1 MFNDAGCPW
10 GYSANPAFRVLEW
23 RYGGQI
29 EWRLV
34 VIGLRD
40 EVTPVMR
47 EQFNPAGVTRL
58 TVFRDRYRMPFT
70 LQPKARAAA
79 TGRGC
84 RAVVA
89 ASLLF
94 PGSEFRVLRALQI
107 ANFTTELLLDDDSQI
122 RSALAELPGI
132 DADAIVEHLDAAEI
146 VDAYERDKA
155 EARSAAGTAIEA
167 QGKASATDLGL
178 IRYTAP
184 SVIFE
189 GNGQR
194 LVAGGWQPELAY
206 DLCIANLDP
215 TLGRTPPPEEAA
227 ALLEWFPDGLTTAE
241 IAALL
246 APGPD
251 YVPDYAAAEQQM
263 VKLVATGAAT
273 TRRLGNDPLW
283 QRPHNPGRAEAAVPG
298 NRNAVPV

>member
-1 MFNDAGCPW
+1 
-10 GYSANPAFRVLEW
+10 
-23 RYGGQI
+23 
-29 EWRLV
+29 
-34 VIGLRD
+34 
-40 EVTPVMR
+40 
-47 EQFNPAGVTRL
+47 
-58 TVFRDRYRMPFT
+58 MPFA
-70 LQPKARAAA
+70 LQPKARPRPPAAA
-79 TGRGC
+79 AGRSSPLVSSFPGASSASC
-84 RAVVA
+84 GPCSSRTSPRRSFSTTTTRSASALRSYRVSTPTRSSSISTTAEVVA
-89 ASLLF
+89 
-94 PGSEFRVLRALQI
+94 
-107 ANFTTELLLDDDSQI
+107 
-122 RSALAELPGI
+122 
-132 DADAIVEHLDAAEI
+132 
-146 VDAYERDKA
+146 AYERDKA

-167 QGKASATDLGL
+167 QGKASTADPGVV
-178 IRYTAP
+178 RYTAP

-189 GNGQR
+189 RDGQR

-215 TLGRTPPPEEAA
+215 TLGRTPPPEDAG

-241 IAALL
+241 MAALL

-283 QRPHNPGRAEAAVPG
+283 QRLHNPGRAEAAVPG